1 MIHAAIVG
9 LGRWGQV
16 LVDSVQEKSEK
27 IQFTRA
33 ITRTPAHAETF
44 ARDRRLILGSQLR
57 DALADSAIE
66 AVVLA
71 TPHSLHAQQIAQAAA
86 AGKHVFVEKPFTLT
100 KSSAQEAVQ
109 AAQSAGI
116 VLALGHNRRFSPAV
130 RDLQSRLDGGQLGIV
145 VHAETN
151 YSGPGAFRYQHGMWR
166 ADKLESPAGGM
177 AGMGIHMV
185 DGLIGLLGPI
195 CQVQALSHRRVLNVD
210 IDDTTAVL
218 LRFRSGATGYL
229 GTIAATSP
237 EWRMQIFGSR
247 GWVELRDDSHLRA
260 RMLDREPEMID
271 FGPFDKERAELEA
284 FADAICGE
292 TPYPLPLDQ
301 AVHGIA
307 VFEAIAHSATTG
319 HAVDIDSAVA
329 LDS

>member
-16 LVDSVQEKSEK
+16 LIDSVQGKSKK

-33 ITRTPAHAETF
+33 ITRTPAKVEAF
-44 ARDRRLILGSQLR
+44 ARDRRLSLGSQLE
-57 DALADSAIE
+57 DALADPAID

-100 KSSAQEAVQ
+100 KASAEQAVH
-109 AAQSAGI
+109 AAQSAGT
-116 VLALGHNRRFSPAV
+116 VLALGHNRRFSPSV
-130 RDLQSRLDGGQLGIV
+130 KELQARLDSGQLGV
-145 VHAETN
+145 VMHAETN
-151 YSGPGAFRYQHGMWR
+151 YSGPGAFRYQQGMWR

-195 CQVQALSHRRVLNVD
+195 RQVQALSHRRVLNVD

-237 EWRMQIFGSR
+237 EWRMQIFGSK
-247 GWVELRDDSHLRA
+247 GWVELRDDSQLQA
-260 RMLDREPEMID
+260 RMLDSEPETID
-271 FGPFDKERAELEA
+271 FGRFDKERAELEA
-284 FADAICGE
+284 FADAICG
-292 TPYPLPLDQ
+292 TAPYPLPLDQ
-301 AVHGIA
+301 AIHGIA
-307 VFEAIAHSATTG
+307 VFEAIAHSAGTG
-319 HAVDIDSAVA
+319 QAVDVT
-329 LDS
+329 

>member
-16 LVDSVQEKSEK
+16 LVDSVQGKSEK

-33 ITRTPAHAETF
+33 ITRTPARAEIF
-44 ARDRRLILGSQLR
+44 ARDRRLMLGSQLE
-57 DALADSAIE
+57 DALADAAID

-71 TPHSLHAQQIAQAAA
+71 TPHSLHAQQIEQAAA

-100 KSSAQEAVQ
+100 KASAEMAAR
-109 AAQSAGI
+109 AAQRANI
-116 VLALGHNRRFSPAV
+116 VLALGHNRRFSPSV
-130 RDLQSRLDGGQLGIV
+130 KELQARLDAGQLGV
-145 VHAETN
+145 VMHAETN
-151 YSGPGAFRYQHGMWR
+151 YSGPGAFRYQQGMWR

-185 DGLIGLLGPI
+185 DGLIALLGPI
-195 CQVQALSHRRVLNVD
+195 RQVQALSHRRALNVD

-218 LRFRSGATGYL
+218 LRFSSGATGYL
-229 GTIAATSP
+229 GTVAATAA
-237 EWRMQIFGSR
+237 EWRMQIFGSK
-247 GWVELRDDSHLRA
+247 GWIEVRDDSRLQA
-260 RMLDREPEMID
+260 RLLDNEPETID
-271 FGPFDKERAELEA
+271 FGHFDKERAELEA
-284 FADAICGE
+284 FADAICDK

-319 HAVDIDSAVA
+319 RA
-329 LDS
+329 LDIS

>member
-16 LVDSVQEKSEK
+16 LVDSIQGKSEK
-27 IQFTRA
+27 MQFTHA
-33 ITRTPAHAETF
+33 ITRTPAKAETF
-44 ARDRRLILGSQLR
+44 ARDRRLILGSRLE
-57 DALADSAIE
+57 DALADSAID

-71 TPHSLHAQQIAQAAA
+71 TPHSLHAQQITQAAA

-100 KSSAQEAVQ
+100 RATAEEAVR
-109 AAQSAGI
+109 AAQGAGI
-116 VLALGHNRRFSPAV
+116 VLALGHNRRFSPSV
-130 RDLQSRLDGGQLGIV
+130 KELQARLDAGRLGV
-145 VHAETN
+145 VMHAETN
-151 YSGPGAFRYQHGMWR
+151 YSGPGALRYQQGMWR
-166 ADKLESPAGGM
+166 ADKGESPAGGM

-195 CQVQALSHRRVLNVD
+195 RQVQALSQRRALKVE

-237 EWRMQIFGSR
+237 EWRMQVFGSK
-247 GWVELRDDSHLRA
+247 GWIELRDDSHLQA
-260 RMLDREPEMID
+260 RMLDSEPETID
-271 FGPFDKERAELEA
+271 FGRFDKERAELEA
-284 FADAICGE
+284 FADAIAGK

-307 VFEAIAHSATTG
+307 VFEGIAHSANAG
-319 HAVDIDSAVA
+319 QAVDID
-329 LDS
+329 

>member
-1 MIHAAIVG
+1 MIHAVIVG

-16 LVDSVQEKSEK
+16 LVDSVQGRSEK

-33 ITRTPAHAETF
+33 ITRTPTKAESF
-44 ARDRRLILGSQLR
+44 ARDRGLSLSSQLE
-57 DALADSAIE
+57 DALADSAVD

-71 TPHSLHAQQIAQAAA
+71 TPHSLHAQQIEQAAA

-100 KSSAQEAVQ
+100 KASAQEAVQ
-109 AAQSAGI
+109 AAQDAGI
-116 VLALGHNRRFSPAV
+116 VLALGHNRRFSPSV
-130 RDLQSRLDGGQLGIV
+130 KELQARLDSGQLGV
-145 VHAETN
+145 VMHAETN
-151 YSGPGAFRYQHGMWR
+151 YSGPGAFRYQQGMWR
-166 ADKLESPAGGM
+166 AEKLESPAGGM

-195 CQVQALSHRRVLNVD
+195 RQVRALSHRRVLNVD

-218 LRFRSGATGYL
+218 VRFRSGATGYI

-237 EWRMQIFGSR
+237 EWRMQIFGSK
-247 GWVELRDDSHLRA
+247 GWVELRNDSLLQA
-260 RMLDREPEMID
+260 RMLDSEPETID

-284 FADAICGE
+284 FADAIYGN

-301 AVHGIA
+301 AIHGIA
-307 VFEAIAHSATTG
+307 VFEAIALSADTG
-319 HAVDIDSAVA
+319 QAVDIN
-329 LDS
+329 

>member
-16 LVDSVQEKSEK
+16 LVDSVQKKSEK

-33 ITRTPAHAETF
+33 IARTPVKAEAF
-44 ARDRRLILGSQLR
+44 ARDRRLSLSSRLE
-57 DALADSAIE
+57 DALADSAVD

-100 KSSAQEAVQ
+100 KASAQEAVR

-116 VLALGHNRRFSPAV
+116 VLALGHNRRFSPSV
-130 RDLQSRLDGGQLGIV
+130 KELQARLDAGQLGV
-145 VHAETN
+145 VMHAETN
-151 YSGPGAFRYQHGMWR
+151 YSGPGAFRYQQGMWR

-195 CQVQALSHRRVLNVD
+195 RQVQALSHRRALTVD

-237 EWRMQIFGSR
+237 EWRLQIFGSK
-247 GWVELRDDSHLRA
+247 GWVELRNDSHLQA
-260 RMLDREPEMID
+260 RMLDSEPETMD

-284 FADAICGE
+284 FADAVGGK

-301 AVHGIA
+301 AIHGIA
-307 VFEAIAHSATTG
+307 VFEAIARSADTG
-319 HAVDIDSAVA
+319 QVVEID
-329 LDS
+329 